1 MKTLFRVSIFLLT
14 SALVTACGG
23 GSSTSTPDM
32 TTPTPTQTTVAPT
45 TATVGII
52 LTDASIDDYDH
63 AFVTITSVKL
73 LGDDNNQEIFS
84 GEETVDLLAL
94 RDTLTLFAVNE
105 NVEPG
110 DVNKIRLIASN
121 MVLVVDHDDG
131 TTTDT
136 PVELVANGKIDL
148 NPRGTFSIAAGD
160 VVIISLDWD
169 MRESLKLIETGSGKI
184 KMRPVIF
191 VEIGTAPAF
200 KGGLVRVS
208 GLVELIAPDFTAFRI
223 CAPDFSI
230 QPVGT
235 PVVAAMCLDILIND
249 STGIFDDQGKPVGV
263 VDLGKG
269 DPVTVIGL
277 LQRSMDG
284 PVVTPMED
292 DDGEVE
298 QTPFQVVSIVVEG
311 GPPGTWVPVKG
322 TLQTVVDEMSGEF
335 DYQVDE
341 GQGFEADTV
350 LTGLIVDATRL
361 FSIAMETGVTEIDAA
376 DLQPEDRAV
385 ADSVQVVAAD
395 PADPDVLRIAIMLS
409 RTPGDPIA
417 DSLSGTILSVNL
429 TEESLMLSTSM
440 GDRCV
445 TTDVDTRIFQLFVHD
460 DSTESVEVTLGDLD
474 IGAKT
479 GIVGMEDGM
488 GCFAAD
494 LIISEGQAS
503 ADE

>member
-1 MKTLFRVSIFLLT
+1 MKTLFRVSIFLMT
-14 SALVTACGG
+14 SALLTACGG
-23 GSSTSTPDM
+23 GTSTSTPDM
-32 TTPTPTQTTVAPT
+32 TTPTPTTVAPT

-73 LGDDNNQEIFS
+73 LGDGNSQVIFS

-105 NVEPG
+105 NVVPG
-110 DVNKIRLIASN
+110 DFNKIRLIASN

-131 TTTDT
+131 STTDT
-136 PVELVANGKIDL
+136 PVDLVANGKIDL

-160 VVIISLDWD
+160 VVLISLDWD
-169 MRESLKLIETGSGKI
+169 MRESLKLTQTGSGKT

-223 CAPDFSI
+223 CAPDFSV
-230 QPVGT
+230 QPLGT

-249 STGIFDDQGKPVGV
+249 ATGIFDDQGLPVGV
-263 VDLGKG
+263 VDLNVG

-292 DDGEVE
+292 DGGEVE

-322 TLQTVVDEMSGEF
+322 TLQTVVDEISGEF
-335 DYQVDE
+335 DYLVDE
-341 GQGFEADTV
+341 GQGFDDTI
-350 LTGLIVDATRL
+350 LTGLVVDDTRL
-361 FSIAMETGVTEIDAA
+361 FFIALDSGITEIAA
-376 DLQPEDRAV
+376 GDLMVDDRAI
-385 ADSVQVVAAD
+385 ADSVHVVAAD
-395 PADPDVLRIAIMLS
+395 PADRDVLRIAIMLA
-409 RTPGDPIA
+409 RTPGDPVA
-417 DSLSGTILSVNL
+417 DSLSGTILSVDVAG
-429 TEESLMLSTSM
+429 EMLRLATAG

-445 TTDVDTRIFQLFVHD
+445 TTDMDTKIFQLFVND
-460 DSTESVEVTLGDLD
+460 DSTESVPATLADLTV
-474 IGAKT
+474 GSKT
-479 GIVGMEDGM
+479 GVVGAEDVA

-494 LIISEGQAS
+494 LIISEGQSVAP
-503 ADE
+503 E